1 MRFRKTL
8 AAALAL
14 LPMLTGVAAA
24 TATTVAP
31 PPTPST
37 ATASPRIVGGDPAPI
52 AYAGAGSL
60 QLLDHDD
67 PDWHSCGVTLLAQGY
82 DETGRPAA
90 VAASASHCLSNRAG
104 PAEQARM
111 SPAEKK
117 IFASFRTDL
126 RDPTI
131 DRGDPAIYHARFG
144 SPDRLQGGVVRTGDK
159 IVVPPGW
166 AWGVADKDGKIWDAA
181 LIRFSGHVD
190 GVRPARI
197 APAWLW
203 QPARAIGWGIT
214 TDPAA
219 WTGPAPAQLSQ
230 LDVPL
235 LRAAKCAPGGIG
247 AGELCAG
254 VPPTGGGVCSGD
266 SGSGLLQRHGGD
278 WYLLGEAS
286 RTIAEFCGSAAIY
299 TDLHAY
305 EQWVTQQI
313 HRLLPGEPAATTHT
327 APALAAAS

>member
-1 MRFRKTL
+1 
-8 AAALAL
+8 
-14 LPMLTGVAAA
+14 MLFGISAA
-24 TATTVAP
+24 TADTDATPTP
-31 PPTPST
+31 PPT
-37 ATASPRIVGGDPAPI
+37 ATMSPRIVGGDPAPV

-60 QLLDHDD
+60 QLLDHND

-82 DETGRPAA
+82 DETGQPAS
-90 VAASASHCLSNRAG
+90 VAASASHCLSN
-104 PAEQARM
+104 PASPAAQARM
-111 SPAEKK
+111 SPAEKA

-144 SPDRLQGGVVRTGDK
+144 STNRLQGGVVRTGAK
-159 IVVPPGW
+159 IVVPPHW
-166 AWGVADKDGKIWDAA
+166 AWGMPDQDGKIWDVS
-181 LIRFSGHVD
+181 LIRFTGQID

-197 APAWLW
+197 APARWW
-203 QPARAIGWGIT
+203 QSALAIGWGIT

-235 LRAAKCAPGGIG
+235 LHAGKCAPGGIG

-266 SGSGLLQRHGGD
+266 SGSGLLQRHGDD

-286 RTIAEFCGSAAIY
+286 RTIAAFCGSAAIY
-299 TDLHAY
+299 TNLNAY
-305 EQWVTQQI
+305 RWWITQQI
-313 HRLLPGEPAATTHT
+313 HQLLPGAPNATTHT
-327 APALAAAS
+327 APVR

>member
-1 MRFRKTL
+1 MRLRTTA

-14 LPMLTGVAAA
+14 LPMLFGISAA
-24 TATTVAP
+24 TADTGTP
-31 PPTPST
+31 PPSPST
-37 ATASPRIVGGDPAPI
+37 ATASPRIVGGDPAPV

-60 QLLDHDD
+60 QLLDHGD

-82 DETGRPAA
+82 DETGKPAA
-90 VAASASHCLSNRAG
+90 VAVTASHCLSNT
-104 PAEQARM
+104 PSPEEQARM
-111 SPAEKK
+111 SPAAKK

-126 RDPTI
+126 RNPTI
-131 DRGDPAIYHARFG
+131 DRSNPAIYHARFG
-144 SPDRLQGGVVRTGDK
+144 SPNRLQGGVVRTGAK
-159 IVVPPGW
+159 IVVPPRW
-166 AWGVADKDGKIWDAA
+166 AWGLPDIEGKIWDVS
-181 LIRFSGHVD
+181 LIRFTGHVD

-197 APAWLW
+197 APTWLW

-235 LRAAKCAPGGIG
+235 LHTAKCAPGGIG
-247 AGELCAG
+247 TSELCAG
-254 VPPTGGGVCSGD
+254 VPPTGGGICNGD

-278 WYLLGEAS
+278 WYLLGAAS

-299 TDLHAY
+299 TNLHAY
-305 EQWVTQQI
+305 EWWINQQI
-313 HRLLPGEPAATTHT
+313 RKLLPGAPGATIHT
-327 APALAAAS
+327 ASATPVG